1 VSVIRVIR
9 AEFTRVKEAIGVIV
23 EFTRVREAIG
33 VIVEFTR
40 VKEAIG
46 VIMGYLGQLKL
57 LLAWG
62 C

>member
-1 VSVIRVIR
+1 MSVIRVIR
-9 AEFTRVKEAIGVIV
+9 AEFTRVK
-23 EFTRVREAIG
+23 EAIG